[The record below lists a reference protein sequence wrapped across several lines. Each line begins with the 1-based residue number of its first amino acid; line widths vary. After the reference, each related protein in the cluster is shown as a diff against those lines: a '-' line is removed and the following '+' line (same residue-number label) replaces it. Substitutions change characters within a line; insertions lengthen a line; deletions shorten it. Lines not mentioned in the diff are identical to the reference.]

1 MGLFMFI
8 LIAIVVLAIIG
19 GGAST
24 FFGNVSNGIKTS
36 LDFVES
42 SPTLRN
48 LSQET
53 QDFVQDQGSNII
65 EEMG

>member
-1 MGLFMFI
+1 MFI